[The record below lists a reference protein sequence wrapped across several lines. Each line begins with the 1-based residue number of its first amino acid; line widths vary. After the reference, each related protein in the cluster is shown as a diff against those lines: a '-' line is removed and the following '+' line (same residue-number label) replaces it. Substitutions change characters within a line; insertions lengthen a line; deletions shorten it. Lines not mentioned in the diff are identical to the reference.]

1 MSGSGSETKSPT
13 IYVQLGIPV
22 SNNNAIINAALQI
35 IVIIIASISSVFIV
49 VFGYILYR
57 QRRQIGKIK
66 TELVQVKTNELKEER
81 QFDEWLRQGQ
91 Q

>member
-81 QFDEWLRQGQ
+81 QFDEWLRRGQ

>member
-1 MSGSGSETKSPT
+1 MSGSRSETKSPT

-81 QFDEWLRQGQ
+81 QFDEIVRRGKQ
-91 Q
+91 